1 MAAQKKDESQEENK
15 KKYISER
22 LALDWD
28 FTTKM
33 LLAMAGRREFGYKND
48 QETT

>member
-1 MAAQKKDESQEENK
+1 MAAQKKDEPQEENK

-33 LLAMAGRREFGYKND
+33 LLALGGGKTRGKG
-48 QETT
+48 

>member
-1 MAAQKKDESQEENK
+1 MSAQKKAEPQEENK

-33 LLAMAGRREFGYKND
+33 LLFLGRRKAHGTGQKCS
-48 QETT
+48 

>member
-1 MAAQKKDESQEENK
+1 MAAQKKAEPKEENK

-28 FTTKM
+28 FTTRM
-33 LLAMAGRREFGYKND
+33 LLALGRGKIRGKG
-48 QETT
+48 

>member
-1 MAAQKKDESQEENK
+1 MAAQKKAEPQEENK

-28 FTTKM
+28 FTTRM
-33 LLAMAGRREFGYKND
+33 LLVLGGRKAHGAGQKHS
-48 QETT
+48 

>member
-1 MAAQKKDESQEENK
+1 MAVQKKDEPQEENK

-33 LLAMAGRREFGYKND
+33 LLAMARRR
-48 QETT
+48 

>member
-1 MAAQKKDESQEENK
+1 MAVQKKDEPQEENK
-15 KKYISER
+15 KKYISEK

-33 LLAMAGRREFGYKND
+33 LLALGRGKTHGAGQKCS
-48 QETT
+48 

>member
-1 MAAQKKDESQEENK
+1 MAAQKKAEPQEENK

-28 FTTKM
+28 FTTRM
-33 LLAMAGRREFGYKND
+33 LLVLGRGKTRGKG
-48 QETT
+48 